1 MKKQL
6 SAKDKA
12 FEKERAE
19 FRKQIREL
27 NHELNSVKFELYDKI
42 HSMQR
47 ELDFKNN
54 EIKNMQMV
62 IDELKRCTKLSDDQ
76 LKTLLNVKKFEKK
89 VNELFNLSEYLRYH

>member
-27 NHELNSVKFELYDKI
+27 NHELNSVKIELYDKI

-47 ELDFKNN
+47 ELDSKNN
-54 EIKNMQMV
+54 KIKNMHMV
-62 IDELKRCTKLSDDQ
+62 IDELKKCAKLSDDE
-76 LKTLLNVKKFEKK
+76 LKTLLEAKKIYGYFYKIFKEG
-89 VNELFNLSEYLRYH
+89 LI

>member
-42 HSMQR
+42 HSMQK
-47 ELDFKNN
+47 ELDSKNG
-54 EIKNMQMV
+54 EIGNQQKI
-62 IDELKRCTKLSDDQ
+62 IDELKMYAKLSDDQ
-76 LKTLLNVKKFEKK
+76 LKTLLEVKKFEKK
-89 VNELFNLSEYLRYH
+89 VDGLFNLSNYLRYH

>member
-27 NHELNSVKFELYDKI
+27 NHELNLVKFELYDKI
-42 HSMQR
+42 HSMQK
-47 ELDFKNN
+47 ELDSKNN
-54 EIKNMQMV
+54 EIKNLQMV
-62 IDELKRCTKLSDDQ
+62 IDELKMYAKLSDDE
-76 LKTLLNVKKFEKK
+76 LKTLLEAREFDKKIYGYFSKIFKEG
-89 VNELFNLSEYLRYH
+89 LI

>member
-19 FRKQIREL
+19 FRNQIREL

-47 ELDFKNN
+47 ELDSKNN

>member
-27 NHELNSVKFELYDKI
+27 NHELNSVNDKL
-42 HSMQR
+42 HNMQK
-47 ELDFKNN
+47 ELDSKNS
-54 EIKNMQMV
+54 EIENLQKI
-62 IDELKRCTKLSDDQ
+62 IDELKMYAKLSDDQ
-76 LKTLLNVKKFEKK
+76 LKALVEIREFESK
-89 VNELFNLSEYLRYH
+89 VDGLFNLSEYLRYH

>member
-19 FRKQIREL
+19 FRNQIREL
-27 NHELNSVKFELYDKI
+27 NRGLNSVKFELYDKI

-47 ELDFKNN
+47 ELDSKNN

>member
-27 NHELNSVKFELYDKI
+27 NHELNSVKFELCDKI
-42 HSMQR
+42 HNMQR
-47 ELDFKNN
+47 ELDSKNN

>member
-27 NHELNSVKFELYDKI
+27 NHELNSVKFEL
-42 HSMQR
+42 HNMQR
-47 ELDFKNN
+47 ELDSKNN

-62 IDELKRCTKLSDDQ
+62 IDELKRCTKLSDDE
-76 LKTLLNVKKFEKK
+76 LKTLLEAREFDKKIYGYFSKIFKEG
-89 VNELFNLSEYLRYH
+89 LI

>member
-42 HSMQR
+42 HSMQK
-47 ELDFKNN
+47 ELDSKNG
-54 EIKNMQMV
+54 EIENQQKI
-62 IDELKRCTKLSDDQ
+62 IDELKRCAKLSDDQ
-76 LKTLLNVKKFEKK
+76 LKTLLKVKEFESK
-89 VNELFNLSEYLRYH
+89 VNGLFNLSEYLRYH

>member
-12 FEKERAE
+12 FEKEKAE
-19 FRKQIREL
+19 YRKQIREL
-27 NHELNSVKFELYDKI
+27 NHELNSVKFELHDKL

-47 ELDFKNN
+47 ELDSKNN

>member
-27 NHELNSVKFELYDKI
+27 NHELNSVKFELYDKL
-42 HSMQR
+42 HSMQK
-47 ELDFKNN
+47 ELDSKNN
-54 EIKNMQMV
+54 EIKNMQKM
-62 IDELKRCTKLSDDQ
+62 IDELKMYAKLSDDQ
-76 LKTLLNVKKFEKK
+76 LKTLLDVKKFEKK
-89 VNELFNLSEYLRYH
+89 VDGLFNLSEYLRYH

>member
-12 FEKERAE
+12 FEKEKAE
-19 FRKQIREL
+19 YRKQIREL
-27 NHELNSVKFELYDKI
+27 NHELNSVKFELYDKL

-47 ELDFKNN
+47 KLDSKNN

>member
-42 HSMQR
+42 HSMQK
-47 ELDFKNN
+47 ELDSKNG
-54 EIKNMQMV
+54 EIENQQKI
-62 IDELKRCTKLSDDQ
+62 IDELKRCANLSDDQ
-76 LKTLLNVKKFEKK
+76 LKTLLEVKEFESK
-89 VNELFNLSEYLRYH
+89 VNGLFNLSEYLRYH

>member
-47 ELDFKNN
+47 ELDSKNN

>member
-27 NHELNSVKFELYDKI
+27 NHELNSVKFELYDKL

-47 ELDFKNN
+47 ELDSKNN

-76 LKTLLNVKKFEKK
+76 LKTLLEASVFNKKIYGYFSKIFKEG
-89 VNELFNLSEYLRYH
+89 LI

>member
-27 NHELNSVKFELYDKI
+27 NRELNLVKFELYDKL
-42 HSMQR
+42 HSMQM
-47 ELDFKNN
+47 ELDSKNN

>member
-19 FRKQIREL
+19 FRNQIREL
-27 NHELNSVKFELYDKI
+27 NRELNSVKFELYDKI

-47 ELDFKNN
+47 ELDSKNN
-54 EIKNMQMV
+54 EIKNMQML

>member
-27 NHELNSVKFELYDKI
+27 NHELNSVKFEL
-42 HSMQR
+42 HNMQMK
-47 ELDFKNN
+47 LDSKNN
-54 EIKNMQMV
+54 EIKNMQKI
-62 IDELKRCTKLSDDQ
+62 IDELKMYAKLSDDQ
-76 LKTLLNVKKFEKK
+76 LETLLKAREFDKK
-89 VNELFNLSEYLRYH
+89 VYGYFSKIFKEGLI

>member
-19 FRKQIREL
+19 YRKQIREL
-27 NHELNSVKFELYDKI
+27 NHEVNSVKFELYDKI

-47 ELDFKNN
+47 ELDSKNN

>member
-42 HSMQR
+42 HSMQK
-47 ELDFKNN
+47 ELDSKNG
-54 EIKNMQMV
+54 EIENQQKI
-62 IDELKRCTKLSDDQ
+62 IDELKRCAKLSDDQ
-76 LKTLLNVKKFEKK
+76 LKTLLEVKEFESK
-89 VNELFNLSEYLRYH
+89 VNGLFNLSEYLRYH

>member
-12 FEKERAE
+12 FEKERVE

-27 NHELNSVKFELYDKI
+27 NHELNSVKFELHDKL
-42 HSMQR
+42 HNMQM
-47 ELDFKNN
+47 ELDSKNN

-89 VNELFNLSEYLRYH
+89 SK

>member
-27 NHELNSVKFELYDKI
+27 NHELNSEKFELYDKL
-42 HSMQR
+42 HSMQK
-47 ELDFKNN
+47 ELDSKNG
-54 EIKNMQMV
+54 EIENLQKI
-62 IDELKRCTKLSDDQ
+62 IDELKMYAKLSDDQ
-76 LKTLLNVKKFEKK
+76 LKTLLEAREFDKKIYGYCSKIFKEGL
-89 VNELFNLSEYLRYH
+89 V

>member
-27 NHELNSVKFELYDKI
+27 NHELNSVKIELYDKI

-47 ELDFKNN
+47 KLDSKNN
-54 EIKNMQMV
+54 KIKNMQMV
-62 IDELKRCTKLSDDQ
+62 IDELKRCAKLSDDE
-76 LKTLLNVKKFEKK
+76 LKTLLEAREFDKKIYDFFLKYLKK
-89 VNELFNLSEYLRYH
+89 V

>member
-27 NHELNSVKFELYDKI
+27 NHELNSVKFEIYDKL
-42 HSMQR
+42 HSMQK
-47 ELDFKNN
+47 ELYSKNK
-54 EIKNMQMV
+54 EIENQQEI
-62 IDELKRCTKLSDDQ
+62 IDELKRCAKLSDDR
-76 LKTLLNVKKFEKK
+76 LKTLLEVKEMDG
-89 VNELFNLSEYLRYH
+89 LFNLSEYLRYH

>member
-12 FEKERAE
+12 FEKERVE

-27 NHELNSVKFELYDKI
+27 NHELNSVKFEL
-42 HSMQR
+42 HNMQR
-47 ELDFKNN
+47 ELDSKNN
-54 EIKNMQMV
+54 EIKNMQKI

-76 LKTLLNVKKFEKK
+76 LKILLEVKEFESK
-89 VNELFNLSEYLRYH
+89 VNGLFNLSEYLRYH

>member
-27 NHELNSVKFELYDKI
+27 NHELNSVKFELCDKI
-42 HSMQR
+42 HNMQR
-47 ELDFKNN
+47 ELDSKNN

-62 IDELKRCTKLSDDQ
+62 IDELKMYAKLSDDE
-76 LKTLLNVKKFEKK
+76 LKTLLEVKEFDKK
-89 VNELFNLSEYLRYH
+89 MYGYFSKIFKEGLI

>member
-27 NHELNSVKFELYDKI
+27 NHELNSVKIELYDKI

-47 ELDFKNN
+47 ELDSKNN
-54 EIKNMQMV
+54 KIKNMQMV
-62 IDELKRCTKLSDDQ
+62 IDELKRCAKLSDDE
-76 LKTLLNVKKFEKK
+76 LKTLLEAREFDKKIYGYFSKIFKEG
-89 VNELFNLSEYLRYH
+89 LI

>member
-19 FRKQIREL
+19 YRKQIREL

-47 ELDFKNN
+47 ELDSKNN

>member
-19 FRKQIREL
+19 FRKQIRDL

-47 ELDFKNN
+47 ELDSKNN